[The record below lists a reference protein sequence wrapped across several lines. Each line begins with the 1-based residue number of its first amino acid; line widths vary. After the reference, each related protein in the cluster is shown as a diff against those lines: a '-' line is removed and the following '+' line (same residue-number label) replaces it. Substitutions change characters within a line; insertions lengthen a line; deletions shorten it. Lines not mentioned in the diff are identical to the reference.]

1 MLRPNRDPWTWAG
14 LAVVGMAAAVMSF
27 EALADLARLVHITG
41 VIQLGPVR
49 FQTAWLLPITIDVLA
64 AVTTRVWLR
73 RLSSSEALVFAQRSA
88 WSAIGASIAG
98 NAYHG
103 YLTGQGRLDVV
114 LVAAVPAV
122 AVGAMVHLAVLVGRG
137 PDPAPVDLPTVD
149 VWSTVLDDLIAEA
162 WDRPV
167 GTWLTAVEEADR
179 QIPSRDESDDV
190 LVADLRKHLG
200 RIGGPISR
208 ASVMTRYRIGATR
221 ASTIRD
227 AAEQTDEPT
236 TVRVA

>member
-1 MLRPNRDPWTWAG
+1 MSRRDPWTWLG
-14 LAVVGMAAAVMSF
+14 LAVVGLAAAVMSF
-27 EALADLARLVHITG
+27 DALADLARLVHITG
-41 VIQLGPVR
+41 VIELGPVR

-73 RLSSSEALVFAQRSA
+73 RISSTEALVFARWSA

-122 AVGAMVHLAVLVGRG
+122 AVGTMVHLAVLVGRG
-137 PDPAPVDLPTVD
+137 PDPAPIDRPLVD
-149 VWSTVLDDLIAEA
+149 VWSTVLDDLVAEA

-167 GTWLTAVEEADR
+167 GAWLTAVEDADR
-179 QIPSRDESDDV
+179 RIPSRDESDDV
-190 LVADLRKHLG
+190 LVADLRQHLSRTG
-200 RIGGPISR
+200 RPISR
-208 ASVMTRYRIGATR
+208 AGVMARYRIGADR
-221 ASTIRD
+221 ATSIRTSAELD
-227 AAEQTDEPT
+227 AAPT
-236 TVRVA
+236 AMQVA